1 MFQYVVDFL
10 SSAYIELVILILFV
24 AYFVLHRRD
33 RRMVISAVRIL
44 RMAIVVTVFIYFMFI
59 WASTVQP
66 TLRSISIFGMFLINL
81 YMGYSLL
88 LSRLEGPYR
97 DALNAIG
104 HDPDQHDT
112 VHDIWRLGKRFF
124 YVRYAFS
131 SLFSGANPVKFLH
144 DVAIDRVREDI
155 KSELH
160 RYGVEKKLISLD
172 EMTAYLKDKAACD
185 ANLPVDFKELMEKT
199 VDDFAKHPW
208 IQEQVNNFL
217 TLATESPE
225 DLHFPEWM
233 SKFEACVTE
242 YKE

>member
-10 SSAYIELVILILFV
+10 SSAYTEIVILILFIG
-24 AYFVLHRRD
+24 YFTVHRRD
-33 RRMVISAVRIL
+33 RRMVVSGVRIV
-44 RMAIVVTVFIYFMFI
+44 RMAIVVTVFFYFMFI
-59 WASTVQP
+59 WASTVEP
-66 TLRSISIFGMFLINL
+66 TLRSISIFGMFAINL

-104 HDPDQHDT
+104 GQPDRHEA
-112 VHDIWRLGKRFF
+112 VHDIWHLGKRFY
-124 YVRYAFS
+124 YVRYTYS
-131 SLFSGANPVKFLH
+131 SLFSGINPFKFLH

-155 KSELH
+155 KGELH

-185 ANLPVDFKELMEKT
+185 AHLPADFKELMVKT
-199 VDDFAKHPW
+199 VNDFAKHPW
-208 IQEQVNNFL
+208 IQEQVNIFL
-217 TLATESPE
+217 ILATESPE

-242 YKE
+242 YSK

>member
-10 SSAYIELVILILFV
+10 SSAYTEIVILILFIG
-24 AYFVLHRRD
+24 YFTVHRRD
-33 RRMVISAVRIL
+33 RRMVVSGVRIV
-44 RMAIVVTVFIYFMFI
+44 RMAIVE
-59 WASTVQP
+59 P
-66 TLRSISIFGMFLINL
+66 TLRSISIFGMFAINL

-104 HDPDQHDT
+104 GQPDRHEA
-112 VHDIWRLGKRFF
+112 VHDIWHLGKRFY
-124 YVRYAFS
+124 YVRYTYS
-131 SLFSGANPVKFLH
+131 SLFSGINPFKFLH

-155 KSELH
+155 KGELH

-185 ANLPVDFKELMEKT
+185 AHLPADFKELMVKT
-199 VDDFAKHPW
+199 VNDFAKHPW
-208 IQEQVNNFL
+208 IQEQVNIFL
-217 TLATESPE
+217 ILATESPE

-242 YKE
+242 YSK